1 VYQWS
6 IAGAVVCTLAS
17 VGAVYLFP
25 IEADRLLLLN
35 LLMLIALGIAAGYM
49 ATSFQRNELLCTV
62 LCNRLKGR
70 RFSAPLFACICIP
83 FLVFAVAVAIA
94 NVPGVVDWGGG
105 LLQLLKTLG
114 IHA

>member
-1 VYQWS
+1 
-6 IAGAVVCTLAS
+6 GAVVCTLAS

-35 LLMLIALGIAAGYM
+35 LVILAAVGVAAGYM
-49 ATSFQRNELLCTV
+49 ATAFQRNELLCII
-62 LCNRLKGR
+62 LCNRHHGR
-70 RFSAPLFACICIP
+70 RFSAPLFACITIP

-105 LLQLLKTLG
+105 MLQLLKSLG
-114 IHA
+114 IHI